1 MRKKWVRVSK
11 SKFHPLLRNQYLAEV
26 NEFVCREEERWRKS
40 ENGEFEREE
49 NGGERKKEM
58 ESEVELDERDIR
70 RNLDSNERV

>member
-1 MRKKWVRVSK
+1 MMQVIIT
-11 SKFHPLLRNQYLAEV
+11 
-26 NEFVCREEERWRKS
+26 
-40 ENGEFEREE
+40 NGEFEREE